1 MMLCVVVVLEEEGEG
16 LCVVVTVVFCGY
28 VVIM

>member
-1 MMLCVVVVLEEEGEG
+1 MMLCVVVVLEEEGKRV
-16 LCVVVTVVFCGY
+16 CVVVTVVFCGY

>member
-1 MMLCVVVVLEEEGEG
+1 MLCIVVVLEEEEGERV
-16 LCVVVTVVFCGY
+16 CVVVTVVFCGY